1 MTIWARLLTNP
12 ASIKQSFSVHFT
24 QQHQH
29 THSPQS
35 RNSPRSPNCHGLR
48 PAVTHPHHIR
58 SVARPPAM
66 YRAALRSTPRIAS
79 PLRQSCVRPSARRF
93 ASTVPADKGR
103 GWKSSAV
110 RWALAVGAVYWYSTS
125 TAFAEEPKLKTI
137 QPPPAFSDEDLP
149 TVEAVIARKR
159 QEAEVRSRTAAGA
172 AESKTIP
179 EPETAA
185 LATQTSPSAPAKEI
199 AADGQSPPET
209 GGAGALEEEASQQ
222 GAFNPE
228 TGEINWDCPC
238 LGGMAHGPCGDEF
251 RAAFSC
257 FVYSTEEP
265 KGMDCIDKFQHMQDC
280 FRLHP
285 EVYGD
290 ELADDEE
297 APAADDGVAAEGTLA
312 RDNSA
317 KGAAGTESSAPE
329 PTKSA
334 TPAQEVAETGPRPGE
349 ANLEGDK
356 AAPTSS
362 TPATRT
368 SGSNTSTAE

>member
-1 MTIWARLLTNP
+1 
-12 ASIKQSFSVHFT
+12 
-24 QQHQH
+24 
-29 THSPQS
+29 
-35 RNSPRSPNCHGLR
+35 
-48 PAVTHPHHIR
+48 
-58 SVARPPAM
+58 M
-66 YRAALRSTPRIAS
+66 YRAPLRSAPRIAGH
-79 PLRQSCVRPSARRF
+79 LRQSCVVPSARRF
-93 ASTVPADKGR
+93 ASTVPADKR
-103 GWKSSAV
+103 RSWKSSAL
-110 RWALAVGAVYWYSTS
+110 RWGLAIGAVYWYSTS
-125 TAFAEEPKLKTI
+125 TAFAEEPKFTTI

-159 QEAEVRSRTAAGA
+159 QEAETRARTAAA

-185 LATQTSPSAPAKEI
+185 LAAQTSPEAPAKEI
-199 AADGQSPPET
+199 EADGQLPPEA
-209 GGAGALEEEASQQ
+209 GGPGALEEEASQQ

-251 RAAFSC
+251 KAAFSC
-257 FVYSTEEP
+257 FVHSTEEP

-297 APAADDGVAAEGTLA
+297 TQGGDDGVPAEGISA

-317 KGAAGTESSAPE
+317 QGAAGTESSTPE
-329 PTKSA
+329 PTRTTT
-334 TPAQEVAETGPRPGE
+334 TPAKEVAGTSAKTRE

-356 AAPTSS
+356 AAPKSS

-368 SGSNTSTAE
+368 PRSNAASTAE

>member
-1 MTIWARLLTNP
+1 
-12 ASIKQSFSVHFT
+12 
-24 QQHQH
+24 
-29 THSPQS
+29 
-35 RNSPRSPNCHGLR
+35 
-48 PAVTHPHHIR
+48 
-58 SVARPPAM
+58 M
-66 YRAALRSTPRIAS
+66 YRAALRSAPRIAG
-79 PLRQSCVRPSARRF
+79 PLRQSGVIPPARRF
-93 ASTVPADKGR
+93 ASTVPADR
-103 GWKSSAV
+103 RRSWKSSFV
-110 RWALAVGAVYWYSTS
+110 RWGLAIGAVYWYSTS
-125 TAFAEEPKLKTI
+125 TAFAEEPKFTTI
-137 QPPPAFSDEDLP
+137 QPPPEFSDEDLP

-159 QEAEVRSRTAAGA
+159 QEAEARARLARA

-179 EPETAA
+179 EAETAA
-185 LATQTSPSAPAKEI
+185 LAAQTSPEAPAKEI
-199 AADGQSPPET
+199 DADGQLPPET

-238 LGGMAHGPCGDEF
+238 LGGMAHGPCGEEF
-251 RAAFSC
+251 KAAFSC

-290 ELADDEE
+290 ELADDDE
-297 APAADDGVAAEGTLA
+297 APATDDGVTAEGVSA

-317 KGAAGTESSAPE
+317 NGVAGPESSTPE

-334 TPAQEVAETGPRPGE
+334 APIKEVAKTGAKTGDTSV
-349 ANLEGDK
+349 EGDK

-362 TPATRT
+362 RPATKS
-368 SGSNTSTAE
+368 SGSDSNTAK